1 LSTASFER
9 ISVLHGRTRDMNS
22 GEHTNTWTVVLRI
35 MTGLL
40 HAQLLAEIL
49 RIRDDD
55 FRVLFSDGR
64 SLSTLELNCILSCV
78 SSSRSYNCS

>member
-1 LSTASFER
+1 MDS
-9 ISVLHGRTRDMNS
+9 SVENYDWS
-22 GEHTNTWTVVLRI
+22 A
-35 MTGLL
+35 
-40 HAQLLAEIL
+40 AQLLAEIL